1 MDVSKMIKLKVKSP
15 SSCISD
21 IELEAALD
29 TSVIQIKDI
38 ITARYPGNPPSSD
51 QKLLYAG
58 KLLSDDET
66 LKDFLRFDTECTVY
80 SLHLACSSPVPKT
93 KANDDLRTG
102 HEPKRNLASEEVNHN
117 LDQTTLGNLGWQ
129 WQQMMMGIY
138 GMNVSE
144 DVYGSLGPTELQ
156 QIALVQQ
163 MYSQYLS
170 EYMHNSLVDNQL
182 STGNP
187 PLPQQMDMQAPDR
200 DGDEGQR
207 MNQGQVMNA
216 GGGGPID
223 EQQDLGLPGGNHDM
237 LDWLYVMSRVVV
249 LASIV
254 YFYSNLTRF
263 MIVAGVVGL
272 LYLYQTGYFGRHERA
287 NVNREVHR
295 IRARDANERD
305 PPNEAEANENNE
317 NSSLES
323 NSDNI
328 EEVEPEEVPVN
339 PLYIARDFIAL
350 FFASIIP
357 ENNQVAQ

>member
-1 MDVSKMIKLKVKSP
+1 MIKLKVKSP

-21 IELEAALD
+21 IELEVALD

-38 ITARYPGNPPSSD
+38 ITTRYPGNPPSSD

-66 LKDFLRFDTECTVY
+66 LKDFLRFDAECTVY
-80 SLHLACSSPVPKT
+80 SLHLACSNPVPNTKT
-93 KANDDLRTG
+93 NDLRTS
-102 HEPKRNLASEEVNHN
+102 HEPKGNLASVEVNHN
-117 LDQTTLGNLGWQ
+117 LGQTTLEDLGWQ

-138 GMNVSE
+138 GMNVS
-144 DVYGSLGPTELQ
+144 DGGYGSLGPTELQ

-170 EYMHNSLVDNQL
+170 EYMHNSIVENQP

-187 PLPQQMDMQAPDR
+187 PLPQQMDIQGPAR
-200 DGDEGQR
+200 DGDDVQR
-207 MNQGQVMNA
+207 LNQGQVMNA

-305 PPNEAEANENNE
+305 PPNEAEDDDNAE
-317 NSSLES
+317 NSSPLS

-328 EEVEPEEVPVN
+328 EELEPEEVPVN
-339 PLYIARDFIAL
+339 PLYLARDFIAL